1 MKNAFLAM
9 LFGGLFL
16 AAPVAASDFVA
27 QGDALYQK
35 GGLENFRQSIDIFL
49 KAVEADPNDY
59 EANWKLAR
67 SYRWYGEQA
76 KRDGLENHK
85 EICAEY
91 GKEGMKYGEKAVQ
104 LKPDGVEGHY
114 YYGLSVGIYSDG
126 VSIFTA
132 LKDGLKGRTQSSF
145 EKAYETDKTFND
157 GGPMMALGRFWFVL
171 PWPMNDKKKS
181 LEFLREAHDMF
192 PDNIEGML
200 YLGEVLL
207 DAGKKSERPEAEA
220 LLGKVAASD
229 KAYFA
234 SWAKR
239 LLED

>member
-1 MKNAFLAM
+1 MKAAFMVIL
-9 LFGGLFL
+9 LSGLF
-16 AAPVAASDFVA
+16 VAVPLMAGDFMA
-27 QGDALYQK
+27 DGDALYLK
-35 GGLENFRQSIDIFL
+35 GGLDHFRQSIDMYQNAL
-49 KAVEADPNDY
+49 EADPDSY

-76 KRDGLENHK
+76 KRDGLDNRK

-91 GKEGMKYGEKAVQ
+91 GKTGMKYGEKAVQ
-104 LKPDGVEGHY
+104 LNPEGVEGHY

-132 LKDGLKGRTQSSF
+132 LKEGLKGKTQESF
-145 EKAYETDKTFND
+145 EKAYETDKTFNN

-181 LEFLREAHDMF
+181 LGYLREAHETF

-207 DAGKKSERPEAEA
+207 DAGGKSERPEAEA
-220 LLGKVAASD
+220 LLRKVAASD
-229 KAYFA
+229 NAYFSA
-234 SWAKR
+234 WAKR
-239 LLED
+239 LLNE